1 MQTRYGD
8 TLRFYWESMRF
19 PADPP
24 STHLLRAKEPS
35 AYALRFGSRRDYM
48 QHPGSDPCRRNSV
61 PQVES
66 SKEPVQKRDTIAF
79 TA

>member
-1 MQTRYGD
+1 MQTRYGG

-19 PADPP
+19 PAVPP
-24 STHLLRAKEPS
+24 SAHLLRAKEPS
-35 AYALRFGSRRDYM
+35 AHALRSRSRRDSM

-66 SKEPVQKRDTIAF
+66 SKEPVQKRDTIAIN
-79 TA
+79 A